1 MGMDDMKLSRILIV
15 DDVEDNI
22 SLLKRILVRAGF
34 ERVHGATD
42 PLLIDGLLREE
53 EPDIVLLDMHMP
65 GMDGLQVLRLI
76 RERVGPDNYLPVL
89 MLTADMTSEVKQQGL
104 QAGANDFLTKPYDRT
119 EVILRINN
127 LLKTR
132 QLHKQMQRYN
142 STLEEKVRER
152 TRELEQAQLEMLEL
166 LGRASEYRDD
176 QTGEHTKRVGLLAE
190 AIAAGLGLSPQE
202 REMIRLAAPLH
213 DIGKIAI
220 PDHILLKPGRFEPE
234 EFERMKA
241 HSALGAG
248 ILEGSSFEVLKL
260 AETIARSHHEKWD
273 GTGYPQGLKGEE
285 IPLAA
290 RIVALADFYDALM
303 HERPYKKAWTV
314 QETMDELERQRGKHF
329 DPQIVDTFKTWAQ
342 QAGLT
347 G

>member
-1 MGMDDMKLSRILIV
+1 MDDMKLSHILIV

-22 SLLKRILVRAGF
+22 SLLKRILTRAGF
-34 ERVHGATD
+34 ERLYGATD
-42 PLLIDGLLREE
+42 PLLIDGLLQEA

-65 GMDGLQVLRLI
+65 GMDGIQVLQLI
-76 RERVGPDNYLPVL
+76 RERVGRDNYLPVL
-89 MLTADMTSEVKQQGL
+89 MLTADMTPEVKQQGL

-132 QLHKQMQRYN
+132 QLHKQMQRYS
-142 STLEEKVRER
+142 STLEETVRER

-176 QTGEHTKRVGLLAE
+176 ETGEHTKRVGQLAA
-190 AIAAGLGLSPQE
+190 AIASGLGLSPQQT
-202 REMIRLAAPLH
+202 EMIRLAAPLH
-213 DIGKIAI
+213 DIGKIGI
-220 PDHILLKPGRFEPE
+220 PDHILLKPGRFEPG
-234 EFERMKA
+234 EFERMKT

-260 AETIARSHHEKWD
+260 AETIARSHHERWD
-273 GTGYPQGLKGEE
+273 GTGYPQGLSGED

-290 RIVALADFYDALM
+290 RIVALADFYDALT

-314 QETMDELERQRGKHF
+314 AETMAELERQRGKHF
-329 DPQIVDTFKTWAQ
+329 DPHVVDTFKTWAR
-342 QAGLT
+342 QAGL
-347 G
+347 GG